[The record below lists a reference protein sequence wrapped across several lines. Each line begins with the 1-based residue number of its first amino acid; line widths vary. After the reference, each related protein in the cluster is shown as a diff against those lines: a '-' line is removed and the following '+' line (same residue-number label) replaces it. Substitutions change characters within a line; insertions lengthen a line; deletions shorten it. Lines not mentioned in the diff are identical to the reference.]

1 MVEHGGDRNVA
12 RLRARPYVDED
23 LPHLQAALARW
34 IRDAGFCGYCHPGDL
49 AHRIYATPRAP
60 RPVTVWEDDS
70 HLAGIEIG
78 GRFGTVFDVFTCPS
92 LRGTDA
98 ERTMLQAACERGGTE
113 TDVFTCDETRIA
125 LLEELG
131 FHDYRTWDHVTE
143 RPLGGQ
149 LPGSP
154 IPGGFTIRSARAL
167 DSTELAAA
175 RREVFAEQWTGP
187 DVEGEIVAVA
197 PDGRVAAFT
206 VIWFDDVNRVGLFE
220 PVGTRPRYERLGL
233 ARALMVEGLRRMRQT
248 GMRTAVVEHDVTN
261 TAARALYRAL
271 GFETRYGT
279 HGFRLSD

>member
-1 MVEHGGDRNVA
+1 M
-12 RLRARPYVDED
+12 
-23 LPHLQAALARW
+23 QAALAEW
-34 IRDAGFCGYCHPGDL
+34 TRDAGFCGYCHPGDL
-49 AHRIYATPRAP
+49 VHRIYATALGP
-60 RPVTVWEDDS
+60 RPALLWEDGD
-70 HLAGIEIG
+70 HIVGVEINA
-78 GRFGTVFDVFTCPS
+78 RFGTVFDVFATPK

-98 ERTMLQAACERGGTE
+98 ERTMLRVARERGGTE
-113 TDVFTCDETRIA
+113 TDAFMCDQTRIV

-131 FHDYRTWDHVTE
+131 FHDYRVWDHVTE

-149 LPGSP
+149 LPRPP
-154 IPGGFTIRSARAL
+154 IPEGFTIRGAREH

-206 VIWFDDVNRVGLFE
+206 VIWFDGVNRVGLFE

-233 ARALMVEGLRRMRQT
+233 ARALMVEGLRRMHLT
-248 GMRTAVVEHDVTN
+248 GMRTAMVEHDVTN
-261 TAARALYRAL
+261 TAATALYRAL
-271 GFETRYGT
+271 GFETRYET